1 MHSIGHAVYAE
12 HPDWD
17 IMYISAET
25 FGSDL
30 IASLQNKR
38 TAAFKKKYR
47 APNLLLIDDIQF
59 IAGKEYIQEEF
70 FHTFNELYMSQRQ
83 IILTSDRP
91 PQEISR
97 LEERLSSRFMG
108 GLMVDV
114 QAPDFETRTA
124 ILTQKCMA
132 LGLEVSPDLI
142 SLLAEKAVGNIREL
156 EGTLQAVLA
165 KAHSEKRLIDQDLI
179 REHFGAASE
188 RRNHRV
194 RPQAVI
200 NKAAQYFSFKVSELT
215 GSSRKAPLTAAR
227 HVAMYLLYEELSLP
241 YVQIGELFG
250 GRDHTTVIHAVEKI
264 KEELK
269 NNPQLSKNLA
279 DIRHEL

>member
-1 MHSIGHAVYAE
+1 
-12 HPDWD
+12 
-17 IMYISAET
+17 
-25 FGSDL
+25 
-30 IASLQNKR
+30 
-38 TAAFKKKYR
+38 
-47 APNLLLIDDIQF
+47 
-59 IAGKEYIQEEF
+59 
-70 FHTFNELYMSQRQ
+70 MSQRQ

-165 KAHSEKRLIDQDLI
+165 KAHSEKRQIDQDLI
-179 REHFGAASE
+179 REHFGAVSE

-200 NKAAQYFSFKVSELT
+200 NKAAQYFNFKVSELT

-227 HVAMYLLYEELSLP
+227 HAAMYLLYEELSLP

-269 NNPQLSKNLA
+269 SNPQLSKNLA

>member
-1 MHSIGHAVYAE
+1 
-12 HPDWD
+12 
-17 IMYISAET
+17 
-25 FGSDL
+25 
-30 IASLQNKR
+30 
-38 TAAFKKKYR
+38 
-47 APNLLLIDDIQF
+47 
-59 IAGKEYIQEEF
+59 
-70 FHTFNELYMSQRQ
+70 
-83 IILTSDRP
+83 
-91 PQEISR
+91 
-97 LEERLSSRFMG
+97 
-108 GLMVDV
+108 
-114 QAPDFETRTA
+114 
-124 ILTQKCMA
+124 MA